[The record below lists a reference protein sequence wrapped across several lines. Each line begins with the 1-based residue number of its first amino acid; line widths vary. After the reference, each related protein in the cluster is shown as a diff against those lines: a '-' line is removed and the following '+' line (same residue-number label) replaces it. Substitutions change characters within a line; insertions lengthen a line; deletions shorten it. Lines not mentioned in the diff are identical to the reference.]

1 MGDKDEDVRDLM
13 DAKNKYR
20 DYYEDKLG
28 VEIEATE
35 RAKAKLEDTNQRV
48 QELEDETDGLRQDNN
63 AFSDQIQQLQS
74 QVKDKD
80 QVLEFVEG
88 EI

>member
-1 MGDKDEDVRDLM
+1 MGDKDEDVRELM

-35 RAKAKLEDTNQRV
+35 RAKAKLEDANQRV
-48 QELEDETDGLRQDNN
+48 QELEDETEGLRQDNN
-63 AFSDQIQQLQS
+63 AFSDQVQQLQS

>member
-1 MGDKDEDVRDLM
+1 MGDKDEDVRELM

-35 RAKAKLEDTNQRV
+35 RAKAKLDDANQRL
-48 QELEDETDGLRQDNN
+48 QELEDETEGLRQDNS
-63 AFSDQIQQLQS
+63 AFSDQ
-74 QVKDKD
+74 V
-80 QVLEFVEG
+80 
-88 EI
+88 

>member
-1 MGDKDEDVRDLM
+1 M

-28 VEIEATE
+28 IEIEATE
-35 RAKAKLEDTNQRV
+35 RAKAKLEDSNQRLL
-48 QELEDETDGLRQDNN
+48 ELEEECDNLRQDNDALN
-63 AFSDQIQQLQS
+63 DQVNVLQS

-80 QVLEFVEG
+80 GVLEFVEG
-88 EI
+88 EIQKIREK